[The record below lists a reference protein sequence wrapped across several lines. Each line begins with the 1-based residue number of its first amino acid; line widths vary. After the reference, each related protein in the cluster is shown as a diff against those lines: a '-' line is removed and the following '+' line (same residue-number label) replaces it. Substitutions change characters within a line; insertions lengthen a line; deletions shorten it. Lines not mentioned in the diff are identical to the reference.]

1 MTENTN
7 RYAGE
12 QDVPNIFAPAT
23 HATMFSKNYIRDQ
36 VKIGRFN
43 SLIEQ
48 GELLDYF
55 RRIIEEINARNYSGL
70 LTLSYE
76 FRLVLSVLDK
86 MLDRKAHEVF
96 RLDPMPKSCELQ
108 TLRMILSPTAKD
120 KKLVCL
126 SGERELDDGEV
137 REFYFTLFSDQPGGD
152 IIGLVNELGLRR
164 IFDYIWDK
172 GLHKYFNSRYRSLRG
187 VPEDDLD
194 VEKIIEEIGLPALFD
209 ESSLIKHYSDFEI
222 VDDKKEIQDLKNK
235 LSHESAVKA
244 KANIKL
250 DRIYGMLAKYPCDF
264 WLLRKAMLDFKMDLV
279 VESIEQGGINCLK
292 DYIRSKAVM
301 GAREIASRY
310 DFIYP
315 VVSDTD
321 MAQARRVISS
331 SFFAQAQKTRKGKYF
346 LRTEVLY
353 NLKPIVKNGE
363 CYKLPGG
370 YLLAVIRLINGEEHY
385 LFGRYPSR
393 TEKDAFNLAAIGFF
407 YLLDSPM
414 KAVARLVKYHMDSV
428 APNVR
433 TNNALKKMLVAF
445 PMVLIPAILVGIF
458 YYMTLGGLAGA
469 ILVGGGIM
477 FIGMAIAGKNGYDE
491 EVTPASH
498 EKIPGYLA
506 RKGGKVTA
514 TVATLESGPQEPE
527 EKQPKEKDQ

>member
-7 RYAGE
+7 KYAGE
-12 QDVPNIFAPAT
+12 QDAPDIFAPAT
-23 HATMFSKNYIRDQ
+23 HATMFSKSYIRDQ

-70 LTLSYE
+70 LTISYE
-76 FRLVLSVLDK
+76 FQLVLSVLDK

-96 RLDPMPKSCELQ
+96 RLDLMPKSCELQ

-126 SGERELDDGEV
+126 SGERGLDDSEV
-137 REFYFTLFSDQPGGD
+137 REFYFTLFSDQPGED

-172 GLHKYFNSRYRSLRG
+172 GLHKYFNSRYRSLIG

-209 ESSLIKHYSDFEI
+209 ESSLIKHFSDFEI
-222 VDDKKEIQDLKNK
+222 VDDKGIKDLKDK
-235 LSHESAVKA
+235 LSHESAMKA

-264 WLLRKAMLDFKMDLV
+264 WLLRKAMLGFKMDLV

-310 DFIYP
+310 DFICP
-315 VVSDTD
+315 MVSDTD

-353 NLKPIVKNGE
+353 NLKPGVKDGE

-370 YLLAVIRLINGEEHY
+370 YLLAVIRLIDGEEHY

-414 KAVARLVKYHMDSV
+414 KAVAQLVKYYMDSITGS
-428 APNVR
+428 VR
-433 TNNALKKMLVAF
+433 INNALKKMLLAL
-445 PMVLIPAILVGIF
+445 PLVLSLAMLVGVL
-458 YYMTLGGLAGA
+458 YYLTLGGPAEA

-477 FIGMAIAGKNGYDE
+477 FIGMVIAGKNGYDE
-491 EVTPASH
+491 DVTPASH

-506 RKGGKVTA
+506 RREGKVTA
-514 TVATLESGPQEPE
+514 TSVPLESGPQEAE
-527 EKQPKEKDQ
+527 EESPKEKDQ